1 MGRYDSIITG
11 GKKYAMNRKK
21 MTNCHC
27 DPERSEGE
35 AISANV
41 GTDLQVCPLLA
52 DRFKN
57 LSLHVI
63 FQSNLGG
70 VTKTS

>member
-1 MGRYDSIITG
+1 MGRYDSMITG
-11 GKKYAMNRKK
+11 GKKYAMNHEK

-41 GTDLQVCPLLA
+41 GTDLQVCPLRTGL
-52 DRFKN
+52 
-57 LSLHVI
+57 
-63 FQSNLGG
+63 
-70 VTKTS
+70 KTCPYMLFP